1 MKKPKNVNKYIKE
14 INEILQCML
23 VNSYYRCKNPDRELS
38 KIAVEVNGDAHRLEV
53 LMKRL
58 EGEYKRERQ
67 EEDWSIKGGRVSDS
81 D

>member
-1 MKKPKNVNKYIKE
+1 
-14 INEILQCML
+14 ML